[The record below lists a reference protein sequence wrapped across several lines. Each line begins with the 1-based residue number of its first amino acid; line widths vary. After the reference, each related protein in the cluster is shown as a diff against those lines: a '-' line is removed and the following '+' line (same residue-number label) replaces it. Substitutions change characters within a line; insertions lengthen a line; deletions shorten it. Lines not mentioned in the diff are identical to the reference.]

1 MLRIGPETY
10 SQCISFHERTKAMH
24 TLQIEHGI
32 KDFGMWLGAYTSD
45 PLGRAASG
53 VLTERVY
60 RPVGDEHYVLLDLDF
75 ATAAEAEQFL
85 GRLRSQVWSTP
96 AASPALA
103 GGPTTRIVEQV
114 AIPE

>member
-1 MLRIGPETY
+1 
-10 SQCISFHERTKAMH
+10 MH

-53 VLTERVY
+53 VVAERVY
-60 RPVGDEHYVLLDLDF
+60 RPVGDEHYVVLDLDF
-75 ATAAEAEQFL
+75 ATAGAAEQFL
-85 GRLRSQVWSTP
+85 RRLQSQVWSTP

-103 GGPTTRIVEQV
+103 GGPKTRIVEQLGIPV
-114 AIPE
+114 AQPGHAG

>member
-1 MLRIGPETY
+1 M
-10 SQCISFHERTKAMH
+10 F

-32 KDFGMWLGAYTSD
+32 KDFGMWLGAYRAD

-53 VLTERVY
+53 VLAERVY
-60 RPVGDEHYVLLDLDF
+60 RPVGEDHYVVLDLDF
-75 ATAAEAEQFL
+75 ATAGEAELFL

-103 GGPTTRIVEQV
+103 GGPKTRIVEQLSLPV
-114 AIPE
+114 PKAGS